1 MILISSSSSEK
12 TLVLCAVCSADGK
25 DAVPVPVTVAKRDA
39 SEWEARFVPTVTGLH
54 ELRVAMGG
62 VPAAAGAFL
71 ESPFLVFVHGPGE
84 KAPRRALHEQQA
96 AGKSDVVVMHPT
108 VPPPRDEAPGGR
120 YCYVK
125 MPALFSID
133 TLGQKRNL
141 EISIARDNHREE
153 LDFQV
158 EQRAPDSFDI
168 SYTPT
173 NIGRFLI
180 EIESSGVAI
189 PQSPVVV
196 TAQLPPRDLR
206 SAANRAH
213 MRCSG
218 EGIALDKP
226 RAYLPTRFTLGLAP
240 DAAQKLTDEQRAAI
254 VAESPNDVLDV
265 YCYDAGDGGRPLV
278 VLQRELP
285 APNWG
290 LECEYTPRSTSRH
303 VLFVLYKGLNVP
315 GSPFRV
321 RAGASPLDSDSDS
334 QYTDT
339 VAWALDSNER

>member
-1 MILISSSSSEK
+1 MGCRFA
-12 TLVLCAVCSADGK
+12 TRCLCCADGK
-25 DAVPVPVTVAKRDA
+25 EPVQVQVAKRNV
-39 SEWEARFVPTVTGLH
+39 SEWEAGFVPTSIGLH
-54 ELRVAMGG
+54 ELRVAVGG

-84 KAPRRALHEQQA
+84 KGPRRALHEQQA
-96 AGKSDVVVMHPT
+96 AGKSDVVLVGAG
-108 VPPPRDEAPGGR
+108 VRR
-120 YCYVK
+120 CYVR

-173 NIGRFLI
+173 NTGRYLI

-196 TAQLPPRDLR
+196 TADLPPRDLR
-206 SAANRAH
+206 SAANRTH

-218 EGIALDKP
+218 QGIALDGP
-226 RAYLPTRFTLGLAP
+226 RAFLATRFQLGLAP

-254 VAESPNDVLDV
+254 VAESPNNEIDV
-265 YCYDAGDGGRPLV
+265 YCYDVGDGGRPLV
-278 VLQRELP
+278 VLQRELA

-303 VLFVLYKGLNVP
+303 VLYVLYKGLNVP

-321 RAGASPLDSDSDS
+321 RFSRLSLDS
-334 QYTDT
+334 QIPI
-339 VAWALDSNER
+339 SNEYEFEFESCPHTRTCTL